1 MRLKRFIEFWSKIVG
16 IFLIGEESQG
26 PYHGGAKTPVQ
37 YNAGALNKALKAMM
51 GQTALIRSRPILP
64 WTNPKPQLGGTRSCK
79 PLPRLGQDRGS
90 PDVGVGP
97 QIIGG
102 RSQDRSP
109 DLCKLPAGPT
119 METLMI
125 ASTIV
130 DVATII
136 AFGAAVSLMAMM
148 FLLY

>member
-109 DLCKLPAGPT
+109 DLCKLPAGL
-119 METLMI
+119 TLMI